1 MRRLLLHA
9 GAGKTGTSAL
19 QLFLDANRDW
29 LLRQG
34 IVYPEGPNRPDPGT
48 KISSGN
54 GGWLFG
60 FLRSGEYWREL
71 VDQLTD
77 TGGPCDVM
85 ISSEL
90 VAHAPKERIA
100 ELADRLTAIGFELQ
114 PFYLVRNVD
123 AWYLSAYQQ
132 NVKRHGYTRS
142 FAHFCATYPL
152 EFTGALDRYE
162 SVLGEGAMRLYS
174 YEAGKGDIVRYV
186 LQQVLGVTA
195 EPPPHDNP
203 SINRSLTG
211 DELAVLR
218 LANQMQHDAGVPK
231 ETIDRRSTMISDE
244 LIRYRPTVP
253 AHERYYEAMPAEVA
267 QRLRPDIERINAR
280 LRTGHIGFRPAATV
294 PQPRQAAASDHYLTA
309 LQLLMAAELRD
320 SQSRN
325 SDEIA
330 RILTETRRAQQRE
343 QALNAEIVA
352 LRSSTSWRITAP
364 LRAVSGSLSGSR
376 SGS

>member
-19 QLFLDANRDW
+19 QLFFDAHRDW
-29 LLRQG
+29 LLQQG

-48 KISSGN
+48 RISSGN

-60 FLRSGEYWREL
+60 FLRSGEYWREV
-71 VDQLTD
+71 VDQLTG
-77 TGGPCDVM
+77 TGGPGDVM

-90 VAHAPKERIA
+90 VAHAKPARIA
-100 ELADRLTAIGFELQ
+100 ELAHRLAAIGFEMH
-114 PFYLVRNVD
+114 PFYLVRNPD
-123 AWYLSAYQQ
+123 EWYLSAYQQ
-132 NVKRHGYTRS
+132 NVKRHGYTGS
-142 FAHFCATYPL
+142 FAHFCSTYPL

-174 YEAGKGDIVRYV
+174 YEVGKRDIVRYV
-186 LQQVLGVTA
+186 LQHALGVA
-195 EPPPHDNP
+195 SDPPPHDNP

-231 ETIDRRSTMISDE
+231 ETIDRRSTLISDQ

-253 AHERYYEAMPAEVA
+253 AQERYYEAMSTEVVE
-267 QRLRPDIERINAR
+267 RLRPDIERINSR
-280 LRTGHIGFRPAATV
+280 LQAGHIGFRSVATV
-294 PQPRQAAASDHYLTA
+294 PQPREASASDHYLTA

-320 SQSRN
+320 SQARN

-330 RILTETRRAQQRE
+330 RIQTESRRAEQRE

-364 LRAVSGSLSGSR
+364 LRAMSGSLSGSR
-376 SGS
+376 NC